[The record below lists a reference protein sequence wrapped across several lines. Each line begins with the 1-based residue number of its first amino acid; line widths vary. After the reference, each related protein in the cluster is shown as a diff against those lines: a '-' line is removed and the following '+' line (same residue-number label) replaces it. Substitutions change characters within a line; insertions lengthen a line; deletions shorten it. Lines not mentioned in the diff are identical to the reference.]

1 MDAPPGVLRVHAL
14 CVVAG
19 AGKNLI
25 SSILAEAARERYRY
39 PRRKEVR
46 VGRTAD
52 AIAEGVAI
60 ATAAARLAVKNH
72 ILVGTI
78 AEGGVFDLDKYIA
91 DTREA
96 LRAMAEE
103 SEAAA
108 ETVTA
113 LRKRARGRHSD
124 PRGTHDYRDRDVR
137 NLRRRAKQ
145 SSGVAA
151 RLREM
156 MDDPEQLRTIVEEAR
171 EAAWSDVRH
180 NLDRRLRVEGMRPD
194 QDPDYDRMREA
205 RMQALR
211 LVDLQAL
218 SSAQRA
224 KAKRTKKQK
233 EHAESA

>member
-1 MDAPPGVLRVHAL
+1 M
-14 CVVAG
+14 
-19 AGKNLI
+19 
-25 SSILAEAARERYRY
+25 
-39 PRRKEVR
+39 
-46 VGRTAD
+46 GRTAD

-60 ATAAARLAVKNH
+60 ATAAARLAIKNH

-78 AEGGVFDLDKYIA
+78 AEDGIFDTEKYIA
-91 DTREA
+91 DAREA

-108 ETVTA
+108 ENVTA

-151 RLREM
+151 KLREM
-156 MDDPEQLRTIVEEAR
+156 MDDPEQLGAMVEEAR
-171 EAAWSDVRH
+171 EGAWSDVRH

-194 QDPDYDRMREA
+194 QDPDYSRMREA

-218 SSAQRA
+218 SSLQRA
-224 KAKRTKKQK
+224 KAKRKKRQD
-233 EHAESA
+233 EADERAVESA

>member
-1 MDAPPGVLRVHAL
+1 M
-14 CVVAG
+14 
-19 AGKNLI
+19 
-25 SSILAEAARERYRY
+25 
-39 PRRKEVR
+39 
-46 VGRTAD
+46 GRTAD

-72 ILVGTI
+72 ILIGTI
-78 AEGGVFDLDKYIA
+78 AEGGVFDTHEYIA
-91 DTREA
+91 DAREA

-103 SEAAA
+103 SEEA
-108 ETVTA
+108 EENLTA

-124 PRGTHDYRDRDVR
+124 PSGTHDYRDRDVR

-145 SSGVAA
+145 SHGVAT

-156 MDDPEQLRTIVEEAR
+156 MDDEAALGAIVEEAR

-194 QDPDYDRMREA
+194 QDPDYERMRDA

-218 SSAQRA
+218 SSQQRA
-224 KAKRTKKQK
+224 RAKRKKKQEK
-233 EHAESA
+233 AAEHDG

>member
-1 MDAPPGVLRVHAL
+1 
-14 CVVAG
+14 
-19 AGKNLI
+19 
-25 SSILAEAARERYRY
+25 
-39 PRRKEVR
+39 

-60 ATAAARLAVKNH
+60 ATAAARLVVKNH
-72 ILVGTI
+72 ILIGTI
-78 AEGGVFDLDKYIA
+78 AEGGVFDTHEYIA
-91 DTREA
+91 DAREA

-103 SEAAA
+103 SEEA
-108 ETVTA
+108 EENLTA

-124 PRGTHDYRDRDVR
+124 PSGTHDYRDRDVR

-145 SSGVAA
+145 SHGVAT

-156 MDDPEQLRTIVEEAR
+156 MDDEAALGAIVEEAR

-194 QDPDYDRMREA
+194 QDPDYERMRDA

-218 SSAQRA
+218 SSQQRA
-224 KAKRTKKQK
+224 RAKRKKKQEK
-233 EHAESA
+233 AAEHDD

>member
-1 MDAPPGVLRVHAL
+1 MRPFFPTSCASDTGTLE
-14 CVVAG
+14 G
-19 AGKNLI
+19 
-25 SSILAEAARERYRY
+25 
-39 PRRKEVR
+39 EVR

-72 ILVGTI
+72 ILIGTI
-78 AEGGVFDLDKYIA
+78 AQNGVYDTEKYIA
-91 DTREA
+91 DAREA

-103 SEAAA
+103 SEEAAA
-108 ETVTA
+108 NVTA

-124 PRGTHDYRDRDVR
+124 PSGTHDYRDRDVR

-145 SSGVAA
+145 SAGVAA
-151 RLREM
+151 KLREVM
-156 MDDPEQLRTIVEEAR
+156 QDSEKLGVIVEEAR

-218 SSAQRA
+218 SSLQRA
-224 KAKRTKKQK
+224 KSKRTKKQK
-233 EHAESA
+233 SADADG

>member
-1 MDAPPGVLRVHAL
+1 M
-14 CVVAG
+14 
-19 AGKNLI
+19 
-25 SSILAEAARERYRY
+25 
-39 PRRKEVR
+39 
-46 VGRTAD
+46 GRTAD

-72 ILVGTI
+72 ILMGTI
-78 AEGGVFDLDKYIA
+78 AEDGVFDTENYIA
-91 DTREA
+91 DAREA

-108 ETVTA
+108 ANVTA

-124 PRGTHDYRDRDVR
+124 PHGTHDYRDRDVR

-151 RLREM
+151 KLREM
-156 MDDPEQLRTIVEEAR
+156 MDDPEQLGVIVEEAR
-171 EAAWSDVRH
+171 EGAWADVRH

-194 QDPDYDRMREA
+194 QDPDYERMREA

-218 SSAQRA
+218 SSVQRA
-224 KAKRTKKQK
+224 KAKNKKK
-233 EHAESA
+233 EKEAVEAD

>member
-1 MDAPPGVLRVHAL
+1 MIPIHSGRVRD
-14 CVVAG
+14 
-19 AGKNLI
+19 
-25 SSILAEAARERYRY
+25 EAIRVFSME
-39 PRRKEVR
+39 EVG

-52 AIAEGVAI
+52 AVAEGVAI

-72 ILVGTI
+72 ILIGTI
-78 AEGGVFDLDKYIA
+78 AENGVFDTDRYVA
-91 DTREA
+91 DAREA

-103 SEAAA
+103 SE
-108 ETVTA
+108 EIERNLTQ

-124 PRGTHDYRDRDVR
+124 PSGTHDYRDRDVR

-145 SSGVAA
+145 SHGVAA
-151 RLREM
+151 KLRDVME
-156 MDDPEQLRTIVEEAR
+156 DDAALRVIVEEAR
-171 EAAWSDVRH
+171 EGAWADVRH

-218 SSAQRA
+218 SSLQRA
-224 KAKRTKKQK
+224 KAKRKTKQK
-233 EHAESA
+233 VGVDED

>member
-1 MDAPPGVLRVHAL
+1 M
-14 CVVAG
+14 
-19 AGKNLI
+19 
-25 SSILAEAARERYRY
+25 
-39 PRRKEVR
+39 
-46 VGRTAD
+46 GRTAD

-60 ATAAARLAVKNH
+60 ATSAARLAVKNH

-78 AEGGVFDLDKYIA
+78 AEGGVFDTEKYID

-103 SEAAA
+103 AEQSEKALA
-108 ETVTA
+108 E

-124 PRGTHDYRDRDVR
+124 PVGTHDYRDRDVR
-137 NLRRRAKQ
+137 NLKRRARQ
-145 SSGVAA
+145 SHGVAA
-151 RLREM
+151 KLREM
-156 MDDPEQLRTIVEEAR
+156 MDDREELGVIVEEAR
-171 EAAWSDVRH
+171 QAAWADVRH

-218 SSAQRA
+218 SSEQRA
-224 KAKRTKKQK
+224 KAKRRKKQEK
-233 EHAESA
+233 EAEKSSAKGA

>member
-1 MDAPPGVLRVHAL
+1 M
-14 CVVAG
+14 
-19 AGKNLI
+19 
-25 SSILAEAARERYRY
+25 
-39 PRRKEVR
+39 
-46 VGRTAD
+46 GRTAD

-60 ATAAARLAVKNH
+60 ATSAARLAVKNH

-78 AEGGVFDLDKYIA
+78 AEGGVFDTEKYIA

-103 SEAAA
+103 SEEA
-108 ETVTA
+108 EKTLTA

-124 PRGTHDYRDRDVR
+124 PVGTHDYRDRDVR

-145 SSGVAA
+145 SHGVATK
-151 RLREM
+151 LREM
-156 MDDPEQLRTIVEEAR
+156 MDDPEQLGVIVEEAR
-171 EAAWSDVRH
+171 KAAWADVRH
-180 NLDRRLRVEGMRPD
+180 NLDRRLKVESMRPD

-218 SSAQRA
+218 SSQQRA
-224 KAKRTKKQK
+224 RAKRLKKQEKAAGK
-233 EHAESA
+233 EAAKAASKASSKRS

>member
-1 MDAPPGVLRVHAL
+1 M
-14 CVVAG
+14 
-19 AGKNLI
+19 
-25 SSILAEAARERYRY
+25 
-39 PRRKEVR
+39 
-46 VGRTAD
+46 GRTAD

-72 ILVGTI
+72 ILMGTI
-78 AEGGVFDLDKYIA
+78 AEDGVFDTENYIA
-91 DTREA
+91 DAREA

-108 ETVTA
+108 ANVTA
-113 LRKRARGRHSD
+113 MRKRARGRHSD
-124 PRGTHDYRDRDVR
+124 PHGTHDYRDRDVR

-151 RLREM
+151 KLREM
-156 MDDPEQLRTIVEEAR
+156 MNDPEQLGVIVEEAR
-171 EAAWSDVRH
+171 EGAWADVRH

-218 SSAQRA
+218 SSVQRA
-224 KAKRTKKQK
+224 KAKNKKK
-233 EHAESA
+233 EKEASEAD